1 MYKST
6 VKRRIFLWIGIS
18 LFCFIFF
25 LIYDRFSHDV
35 GSPYMTFLFAWPLIL
50 GCLPNIIIYIIF
62 LMGSIKVRIS
72 KFTDNAY
79 VSGIASVTSGS
90 LLKGIFDIAGTS
102 SVYQVW
108 LMYMG
113 VFLILTGFI
122 SWVWKIKA

>member
-1 MYKST
+1 M
-6 VKRRIFLWIGIS
+6 
-18 LFCFIFF
+18 
-25 LIYDRFSHDV
+25 
-35 GSPYMTFLFAWPLIL
+35 
-50 GCLPNIIIYIIF
+50 
-62 LMGSIKVRIS
+62 RIS